1 MIGKTR
7 QTRKAQ
13 IRESFD
19 VEVGKPRG
27 LLKWPPPVTGEFE
40 HLRRSPP
47 ADLRQWIEH
56 YWMVRWNL
64 KDDQSYLQ
72 ETLPHPNVQMVF
84 ENGVC
89 RVAGICTGKFSRV
102 IQARSMVFGIKFQ
115 PGGFRPFIKDQ
126 VSALLN
132 RTVIARSILG
142 SWVSQLE
149 AAWISP
155 TSTPEKMIDV
165 CNRFFRAR
173 LPKPDP
179 AVELATNTVAL
190 ILRDP
195 EIKSVD
201 TLARQT
207 QIPKRSLQRLFREYV
222 GVHPKWVIRRYRLHE
237 LVAKLDSGEQLD
249 LAQVAL
255 DLGYFDQAHLIN
267 DFRSVVGHSPLKY
280 LGSEAP
286 PQLKPVADER

>member
-1 MIGKTR
+1 MPMIGKTR
-7 QTRKAQ
+7 QRRTAP
-13 IRESFD
+13 IRECFD

-27 LLKWPPPVTGEFE
+27 LLKWPPRVAGEFD

-47 ADLRQWIEH
+47 ADLKQWIDH
-56 YWMVRWNL
+56 YWMVSWNL
-64 KDDQSYLQ
+64 NNDQSYLQ

-89 RVAGICTGKFSRV
+89 KVTGICTGRFSRV
-102 IQARSMVFGIKFQ
+102 IHGRSKVFGIKFQ
-115 PGGFRPFIKDQ
+115 PGGFRPFIKGQ
-126 VSALLN
+126 ISELLN

-142 SWVSQLE
+142 SWVGQLE
-149 AAWISP
+149 ARWTSP
-155 TSTPEKMIDV
+155 TSAPESMIEV

-173 LPKPDP
+173 LPKPDR
-179 AVELATNTVAL
+179 AVELATKTVAL

-201 TLARQT
+201 SLARQA

-222 GVHPKWVIRRYRLHE
+222 GVNPKWVIRRYRLHE

-255 DLGYFDQAHLIN
+255 ELGYFDQAHLIN
-267 DFRSVVGHSPLKY
+267 DFRSVVGYSPLKY
-280 LGSEAP
+280 LA
-286 PQLKPVADER
+286 V